1 MVVGEVDEAWQVAT
15 LENVRLPVRLG
26 RDVFSK
32 GCLEHETI
40 QQAEIAFLRFKHVA
54 DKYGVQR
61 MRAVATSAA
70 REASNGDLLIDRVLH
85 ASGIE
90 LEIISGEEEAG
101 LIHLAVTHALN
112 LKNKRTMLIDIGGG
126 SVEITISTG
135 QNIVSTESYNLGTV
149 RLLEKL
155 GTKNNT
161 KHPFGKLVREYAE
174 AARYRI
180 EREIGDEKIIVC
192 AGTGGNVEEIG
203 RLRQKL
209 FKADSDRFVTM
220 DELEELIERLES
232 MSCDER
238 ISKLKL
244 RPDRAD
250 VILPAAIVLHMIT
263 GEAGVKKISIPK
275 VGLKDGILLDIAEE
289 LSRSPRPHRREQAW
303 ESALHMGRKYQF
315 NEKHARLTAK
325 LAAHLFEQS
334 ESLHDLDDN
343 SLLLLEMASLL
354 HDIGHFINTVDHE
367 K

>member
-1 MVVGEVDEAWQVAT
+1 
-15 LENVRLPVRLG
+15 
-26 RDVFSK
+26 
-32 GCLEHETI
+32 
-40 QQAEIAFLRFKHVA
+40 
-54 DKYGVQR
+54 
-61 MRAVATSAA
+61 
-70 REASNGDLLIDRVLH
+70 
-85 ASGIE
+85 
-90 LEIISGEEEAG
+90 
-101 LIHLAVTHALN
+101 
-112 LKNKRTMLIDIGGG
+112 MLIDIGGG

-244 RPDRAD
+244 RTGRAD
-250 VILPAAIVLHMIT
+250 VILPAAIVLHMIA
-263 GEAGVKKISIPK
+263 GEAGVKNIHSKSRFEGWHPARYCGRVVTQSSPTSQGTG
-275 VGLKDGILLDIAEE
+275 VGVC
-289 LSRSPRPHRREQAW
+289 
-303 ESALHMGRKYQF
+303 
-315 NEKHARLTAK
+315 
-325 LAAHLFEQS
+325 LAHGA
-334 ESLHDLDDN
+334 
-343 SLLLLEMASLL
+343 
-354 HDIGHFINTVDHE
+354 
-367 K
+367 